1 MCGIAGFVQK
11 TSKELDRNCLKMMLE
26 TMSHRGP
33 DDRDIWLDKKGQVSL
48 GHNRLSIL
56 DLSESGRQPMHSA
69 SGRYAITYNG
79 EVYNFREIRAELMDL
94 GFYFRSRTDTEV
106 ILEAF
111 AAWGIKAIEKFRGM
125 FAFAVFDK
133 ELRKLHLVR
142 DRVGIKPLYYGW
154 IKNDFVFVSDLAAIK
169 ILFDFDGAISQQAL
183 MAYTRFGY
191 IAAPQT
197 IFKKIYKLLPGTYLS
212 LSLDCLDAASFSPY
226 PDRDAQFSPHY
237 YWNPS
242 EKIQQSAKRQYQFS
256 YEEGKKELNRILQQ
270 SVQEQLVSDV
280 PLGCFLSG
288 GIDSSLVA
296 AIMREVS
303 TGPVKTFSI
312 GFDQDLCDEVPYAR
326 KVAQYL
332 GTDHT
337 EMYVGKEEVLNVIDK
352 MATIYS
358 EPLGDSSQLPTSL
371 LSQLTK
377 QHVTVALSGDGG
389 DELFAGYERY
399 IVARNIWQ
407 VSKRMPQLLKV
418 VLDKL
423 FAAISPDYYHL
434 LLRPFLSMV
443 PKEFRS
449 KLQGLFYQRGLKA
462 GLSCTR
468 DGLYV
473 NQISQQCNPEE
484 IVIIGESENLYP
496 FDREIVDLPS
506 DVEFFQF
513 VDFLTYLPED
523 VLSKVDRASMAASL
537 EVRVPLL
544 DHRIVEYAW
553 SIPLL
558 YKLQGN
564 HSKAILQDILS
575 DYIPRKL
582 FDRPKQG
589 FSAPIKKWLRSDLNS
604 WGSDLLS
611 EGRIK
616 SQGIFKYAP
625 IKKMWDQH
633 STGTVDWSNQLWTI
647 LMFQQWYH
655 SCR

>member
-1 MCGIAGFVQK
+1 MCGIAGFVGKASNEQG
-11 TSKELDRNCLKMMLE
+11 RNCVKMMLE
-26 TMSHRGP
+26 AISHRGP
-33 DDRDIWLDKKGQVSL
+33 DDQDVWLNKKGEVWF
-48 GHNRLSIL
+48 GHNRLSII
-56 DLSESGRQPMHSA
+56 DLSVAGRQPMLSA
-69 SGRYAITYNG
+69 TGRYVITYNG
-79 EVYNFREIRAELMDL
+79 EVYNFREIRAELVKL
-94 GFYFRSRTDTEV
+94 GSQFRSRTDTEV

-111 AAWGIKAIEKFRGM
+111 GVWGISAIEKFRGM

-133 ELRKLHLVR
+133 EERRLHLVR

-154 IKNDFVFVSDLAAIK
+154 INADFVFASDLAAIK
-169 ILFDFDGAISQQAL
+169 AFPGFDGAISQQAL
-183 MAYTRFGY
+183 MAYIRFGY

-197 IFKKIYKLLPGTYLS
+197 IYSNIYKLLPGTYLS
-212 LSLDCLDAASFSPY
+212 LSLDCLNVGDFSPY
-226 PDRDAQFSPHY
+226 QDGNARYSPRHY
-237 YWNPS
+237 WDPS
-242 EKIQQSAKRQYQFS
+242 EKIQQSANRQDQFS
-256 YEEGKKELNRILQQ
+256 YVEGKGELKHMLQQ
-270 SVQEQLVSDV
+270 SIREQLVSDV

-312 GFDQDLCDEVPYAR
+312 GFDQDLYDEAPYGR

-337 EMYVGKEEVLNVIDK
+337 EMYVGKEEVLNVIAK

-358 EPLGDSSQLPTSL
+358 EPLGDPSQLPTSL
-371 LSQLTK
+371 LTQLTR
-377 QHVTVALSGDGG
+377 QHATVALSGDGG

-399 IVARNIWQ
+399 IMARNIWQ
-407 VSKRMPQLLKV
+407 VSKKMPQLLKV
-418 VLDKL
+418 FLDKL
-423 FAAISPDYYHL
+423 FAAVSPDYYHL

-443 PKEFRS
+443 PEEFRS
-449 KLQGLFYQRGLKA
+449 KLQGSFYQRGLKA

-468 DGLYV
+468 ESLYV

-484 IVIIGESENLYP
+484 IVILGESENLYP
-496 FDREIVDLPS
+496 FDREIVALPS

-513 VDFLTYLPED
+513 IDFLTYLPED

-558 YKLQGN
+558 HKLHGN
-564 HSKAILQDILS
+564 HSKVILQDILS
-575 DYIPRKL
+575 DYMPRKL

-589 FSAPIKKWLRSDLNS
+589 FSAPIGKWLRSDLYS

-616 SQGIFKYAP
+616 GQGFLKYAP

-633 STGTVDWSNQLWTI
+633 KTGKVDWSNQLWTI
-647 LMFQQWYH
+647 LMFQQWYENG
-655 SCR
+655 